1 MSTTAAATFGALLR
15 QLRLAAGLTQEGLA
29 ERAGLSARGV
39 QDLERGVRTAP
50 RAETVR
56 MLADALGLTPEA
68 RATLIAASHPELSET
83 TAAPA
88 SRATPV
94 RLPLPPTPLVG
105 RERELAR
112 VCALLRQSEARLVTL
127 TGPGG
132 VGKSRLALAVAAE
145 LAADFADGVAWVE
158 LAPLRDPSLVADAVA
173 RALGVRE
180 SGDLPLAELLALAV
194 AERQLLLVLDNCEH
208 VLAAMPLVGTLL
220 AAAPQLQVLAT
231 SRARLRLRGERELPV
246 PPLALPD
253 AFDRGAPPLAGLAGV
268 PAVRLFVE
276 RAAEVMP
283 GFALT
288 AETAPDVATICHR
301 LDGLPLA
308 LELAAARVKLL
319 PPSALLARLE
329 QRLPLLTGGARDAP
343 DRQRTMRDAIAWS
356 HDLLSPEEQTLFRR
370 LAVFAGGF
378 TVEAVSAIATDDEC
392 GPSGEMDPAD
402 MLERLASL
410 VDHSLVRHGEPAATG
425 RSEARFSL
433 LETVREYAGE
443 CLVASGEVESLR
455 HAHAAVFLALT
466 ERAEPELTGPAQAEW
481 LDRLEV
487 EHDNVRA
494 ALGWSL
500 AQTPPSVL
508 GVRLAGALW
517 RFWWINGHYREGR
530 NWLEAVLASG
540 AGTDAERAMALYG
553 AGSIATEQG
562 DYERA
567 ATDLKT
573 ALATARLAGDRAVEA
588 LALTDLG
595 SIARQQGAYERA
607 ARFHEAALAVRRETG
622 DRRGGAV
629 SLGSLGLASLYQG
642 DYDRADA
649 MLAEAAEEFRALGDH
664 HSLIT
669 TISNLA
675 HAAAYRGD
683 HDRALAQVAESLAGY
698 REMGDHQGIA
708 DDLVTLGLATRGQ
721 GDAARATALF
731 HESLEHSLQI
741 GYRLGE
747 AIALYR
753 LGLAALDAGDAAG
766 ALARLGESLRL
777 VTATEDLEALAG
789 ILEGVAIAATA
800 GSPERAAETI
810 GAAAALRA
818 AIGAPRPPADDA
830 VYRRAVEAARANLG
844 DALFAS
850 AEGVGRARSPEPA
863 IAAALGLIDEL
874 TR

>member
-1 MSTTAAATFGALLR
+1 MSTTAAATFGTLLR

-50 RAETVR
+50 RAETLR
-56 MLADALGLTPEA
+56 MLAEALGLPPEA
-68 RATLIAASHPELSET
+68 RAVLIAAAHPELSEA
-83 TAAPA
+83 TAAPP
-88 SRATPV
+88 SRATPL

-112 VCALLRQSEARLVTL
+112 ICALSRQSEARLVTL

-145 LAADFADGVAWVE
+145 LAADFPDGVAWVE
-158 LAPLRDPSLVADAVA
+158 LAPLRDPSLVVDAIA

-208 VLAAMPLVGTLL
+208 VLSAMPLVGTLL
-220 AAAPQLQVLAT
+220 AASPRLQVLAT

-246 PPLALPD
+246 PPLALPH

-283 GFALT
+283 GFTLT
-288 AETAPDVATICHR
+288 AETAPAIAAICHR

-319 PPSALLARLE
+319 QPPALLARLE

-356 HDLLSPEEQTLFRR
+356 HDLLSAEEQTLFRR

-378 TVEAVSAIATDDEC
+378 TFEAVAAVASDNAGE
-392 GPSGEMDPAD
+392 SGGEKDPAD
-402 MLERLASL
+402 MLERLAAL
-410 VDHSLVRHGEPAATG
+410 VDHSLLRHGEPAGAGT
-425 RSEARFSL
+425 SEARFSQ

-443 CLVASGEVESLR
+443 CLAASGEAESLR
-455 HAHAAVFLALT
+455 HAHAAFFLALA
-466 ERAEPELTGPAQAEW
+466 ERAEPGLTGPAQAEW

-494 ALGWSL
+494 ALAWSL
-500 AQTPPSVL
+500 AQTPPSAL

-517 RFWWINGHYREGR
+517 RFWWMHGHYREGR
-530 NWLEAVLASG
+530 NWLEAVLAADAG
-540 AGTDAERAMALYG
+540 ADVERAKALYG
-553 AGSIATEQG
+553 VGSIATEQG

-567 ATDLKT
+567 TASLER
-573 ALATARLAGDRAVEA
+573 ALATAKAAGDRAVEA

-607 ARFHEAALAVRRETG
+607 ARFHEEALAVRLETE
-622 DRRGGAV
+622 DRRGIAV
-629 SLGSLGLASLYQG
+629 SLGNLGLASLYQG

-649 MLAEAAEEFRALGDH
+649 LLAESAEEFRALGDH

-675 HAAAYRGD
+675 HAATYRGD
-683 HDRALAQVAESLAGY
+683 HDRALALVAESLAGY

-721 GDAARATALF
+721 GDAEGAAAFF
-731 HESLEHSLQI
+731 HESLEHSLRI

-753 LGLAALDAGDAAG
+753 LGIAALDAGDASG
-766 ALARLGESLRL
+766 ALARLGESLRQ

-800 GSPERAAETI
+800 GSPERAAETF
-810 GAAAALRA
+810 GAAAALRT

-830 VYRRAVEAARANLG
+830 EYRRAIAAARAGLG
-844 DALFAS
+844 DAVFAS
-850 AEGVGRARSPEPA
+850 AESAGRARSPEHA
-863 IAAALGLIDEL
+863 IAEALTIIDAL
-874 TR
+874 T